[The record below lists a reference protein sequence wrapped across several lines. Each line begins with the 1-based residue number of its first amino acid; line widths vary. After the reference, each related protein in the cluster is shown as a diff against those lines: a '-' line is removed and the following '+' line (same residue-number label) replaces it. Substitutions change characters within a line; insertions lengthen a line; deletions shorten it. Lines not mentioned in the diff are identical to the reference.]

1 MFIMLLASAWL
12 VANTQKVAVLIISNS
27 NSYSLST
34 YSVSTMLVTLGPSM
48 ESVLPE
54 AEVLCL

>member
-1 MFIMLLASAWL
+1 MFIMLLASAWP
-12 VANTQKVAVLIISNS
+12 VANTQKVSVLIISNS

-34 YSVSTMLVTLGPSM
+34 YSVSTILVTLVLSM
-48 ESVLPE
+48 ELVLLE